1 MWLIT
6 PVGFFSIV
14 RKPGDLAAGA
24 LTIRARVRADLEALA
39 VLMPGLGPIQDKGGT
54 DYPYRARAPREQVA
68 QVFAAMLQ
76 DIAYG
81 NFKNEVAARQG
92 RSRAETYGKVWSVL
106 HGLSGRPG

>member
-24 LTIRARVRADLEALA
+24 LTI
-39 VLMPGLGPIQDKGGT
+39 
-54 DYPYRARAPREQVA
+54 RARAPREQVA

-81 NFKNEVAARQG
+81 NFKNEVAVRQG
-92 RSRAETYGKVWSVL
+92 RSRAETYGKVWSIL